1 MSRDADTR
9 GPAEPRSAR
18 TGNRLQRGCMARVLA
33 LLRCKRGTAA
43 MEAALILPILITM
56 MLGMVELTTYVEATR
71 KAVSAAQTVADLV
84 AQESATT
91 DSNLDVI
98 RLAAHSILAPLD
110 TEDGKLLISIASIG
124 FDDDDGS
131 TFVLWE
137 DQDPG
142 ATAILASDAD
152 ELGSPGE
159 SVIAVTMTYEYES
172 PFGFMLTTSTV
183 EERSFARPRITR
195 RIALNGKTD
204 HNS

>member
-1 MSRDADTR
+1 
-9 GPAEPRSAR
+9 
-18 TGNRLQRGCMARVLA
+18 MARVLA